1 MSVTPLT
8 GPDGRAGATL
18 PPPPQDQAP
27 VRLVVCEDDRELRN
41 ILLAGLPRFGIDAR
55 GAADG
60 RALDEAL
67 LDHRPTVV
75 VLDIGLPGE
84 DGLAIARRLRAVGG
98 APIGIILLTA
108 RGTLEDRLEGLKDGA
123 DVYFVKPVDL
133 RELAF
138 AVRNLHRRVS
148 PPPATAPTEDLY
160 SLDVLHSQLNLP
172 SGEQVALTATELRI
186 LQALALKPG
195 EVVER
200 IDLLKHLHLPM
211 DLPGM
216 QRLETQISR
225 LRSKVRQ
232 KIGADPLPLHARH
245 GVGYAFLANLRL
257 QA

>member
-1 MSVTPLT
+1 MAATTPAGSRSV
-8 GPDGRAGATL
+8 AATL
-18 PPPPQDQAP
+18 PPPSPGQP
-27 VRLVVCEDDRELRN
+27 TVRLVVCEDDRELRS
-41 ILLAGLPRFGIDAR
+41 ILLTGLPHFGIDAR

-60 RALDEAL
+60 HALDEAL

-98 APIGIILLTA
+98 PPLGIILLTA
-108 RGTLEDRLEGLKDGA
+108 RGTLEDRLEGLRDGA
-123 DVYFVKPVDL
+123 DAYFVKPVDL

-148 PPPATAPTEDLY
+148 PPSTEQPAEGGYT
-160 SLDVLHSQLNLP
+160 LDTLHSQLNLP
-172 SGEQVALTATELRI
+172 SGEQVVLTATELRI

-200 IDLLKHLHLPM
+200 VDLLKSLRLPM

-232 KIGADPLPLHARH
+232 LSGSEPLPLHARH

-257 QA
+257 LA

>member
-1 MSVTPLT
+1 METIPQT
-8 GPDGRAGATL
+8 GPAADPEAPRSAASRILIVDDDPGIRDVVSDFLGRHGYAVDTAS
-18 PPPPQDQAP
+18 
-27 VRLVVCEDDRELRN
+27 
-41 ILLAGLPRFGIDAR
+41 DAR
-55 GAADG
+55 TMEQVLARGPVD
-60 RALDEAL
+60 L
-67 LDHRPTVV
+67 V
-75 VLDIGLPGE
+75 VLDIMLPGE

-98 APIGIILLTA
+98 PPLGIILLTA
-108 RGTLEDRLEGLKDGA
+108 RGTLEDRLEGLRDGA

-148 PPPATAPTEDLY
+148 PPSTEQPAEGGYT
-160 SLDVLHSQLNLP
+160 LDTLHSQLNLP
-172 SGEQVALTATELRI
+172 SGEQVVLTATELRI

-200 IDLLKHLHLPM
+200 VDLLKSLRLPM

-232 KIGADPLPLHARH
+232 LSGSEPLPLHARH

-257 QA
+257 LA

>member
-1 MSVTPLT
+1 MAATTPP
-8 GPDGRAGATL
+8 GSARGAIGT
-18 PPPPQDQAP
+18 PPPPTPDQSAI
-27 VRLVVCEDDRELRN
+27 RLVVCEDDRELRT
-41 ILLAGLPRFGIDAR
+41 ILLAGLPHFGIDPV
-55 GAADG
+55 GVADG
-60 RALDEAL
+60 VALDRAL
-67 LDHRPTVV
+67 LDHRPSVV

-98 APIGIILLTA
+98 PPIGIILLTA

-148 PPPATAPTEDLY
+148 PPIADRSAEGAYT
-160 SLDVLHSQLNLP
+160 LDTLHSQLNLP

-200 IDLLKHLHLPM
+200 VDLLKSLRLPM

-232 KIGADPLPLHARH
+232 LTGSEPLPLHARH
-245 GVGYAFLANLRL
+245 GVGYAFLAHLRL

>member
-1 MSVTPLT
+1 MTLTALPETHAGRPTALPLSRE
-8 GPDGRAGATL
+8 GLATI
-18 PPPPQDQAP
+18 
-27 VRLVVCEDDRELRN
+27 RLVVCEDDRELRT
-41 ILLAGLPRFGIDAR
+41 ILLAGLPHFGIDAR
-55 GAADG
+55 GVADG
-60 RALDEAL
+60 TALDAVL

-98 APIGIILLTA
+98 PPMGIIMLTA
-108 RGTLEDRLEGLKDGA
+108 RGSLDDRLEGLKDGA

-148 PPPATAPTEDLY
+148 PPSTERPTEGVY
-160 SLDVLHSQLNLP
+160 TLDTLHSLLNLP
-172 SGEQVALTATELRI
+172 SGEQVALTASELRI

-200 IDLLKHLHLPM
+200 IDPLKSLHLPM

-225 LRSKVRQ
+225 LRSKVRL
-232 KIGADPLPLHARH
+232 KSTSDPLPLHARH
-245 GVGYAFLANLRL
+245 GVGYAFLAHLRL

>member
-1 MSVTPLT
+1 MTVTTPA
-8 GPDGRAGATL
+8 GPHSGAAATL
-18 PPPPQDQAP
+18 PLSALEQAP

-41 ILLAGLPRFGIDAR
+41 ILLTGLPHFGIDAW
-55 GAADG
+55 GVADG
-60 RALDEAL
+60 IALDEML
-67 LDHRPTVV
+67 IDHRPTVV

-84 DGLAIARRLRAVGG
+84 DGLTIARRLRAVGG
-98 APIGIILLTA
+98 PPMGIILLTA

-148 PPPATAPTEDLY
+148 PPSAESLTEDFY
-160 SLDVLHSQLNLP
+160 TLDTLHSQLNLP

-200 IDLLKHLHLPM
+200 IDLLKSLHLPM

-225 LRSKVRQ
+225 LRSKVRL
-232 KIGADPLPLHARH
+232 KAGAEPLPLHARH
-245 GVGYAFLANLRL
+245 GVGYAFLAHLRL
-257 QA
+257 HA

>member
-1 MSVTPLT
+1 MTAAAPPAPARGAIGTP
-8 GPDGRAGATL
+8 P
-18 PPPPQDQAP
+18 DQAAI
-27 VRLVVCEDDRELRN
+27 RLVVCEDDRELRN
-41 ILLAGLPRFGIDAR
+41 ILLTGLPHFGIDAR
-55 GAADG
+55 GVADG
-60 RALDEAL
+60 TALDAVL

-98 APIGIILLTA
+98 PPMGIIMLTA
-108 RGTLEDRLEGLKDGA
+108 RGSLDDRLEGLKDGA

-148 PPPATAPTEDLY
+148 PVSTEEPAEGIYT
-160 SLDVLHSQLNLP
+160 LDTLHSQLNLP
-172 SGEQVALTATELRI
+172 SGEQVVLTATELRI

-200 IDLLKHLHLPM
+200 IDLLKSLRLPM

-225 LRSKVRQ
+225 LRSKVRL
-232 KIGADPLPLHARH
+232 KSTSDPLPLHARH
-245 GVGYAFLANLRL
+245 GVGYAFLAHLRL

>member
-1 MSVTPLT
+1 MTLTALPETHAGRPTALPLSRE
-8 GPDGRAGATL
+8 GLATI
-18 PPPPQDQAP
+18 
-27 VRLVVCEDDRELRN
+27 RLVVCEDDRELRT
-41 ILLAGLPRFGIDAR
+41 ILLAGLPHFGIDAR
-55 GAADG
+55 GVADG
-60 RALDEAL
+60 TALDAVL

-98 APIGIILLTA
+98 PPMGIIMLTA
-108 RGTLEDRLEGLKDGA
+108 RGSLDDRLEGLKEGA

-148 PPPATAPTEDLY
+148 PPSTERPTEGVY
-160 SLDVLHSQLNLP
+160 TLDTLHSLLNLP
-172 SGEQVALTATELRI
+172 SGEQVALTASELRI

-200 IDLLKHLHLPM
+200 IDLLKSLHLPM

-225 LRSKVRQ
+225 LRSKVRL
-232 KIGADPLPLHARH
+232 KSTSDPLPLHARH
-245 GVGYAFLANLRL
+245 GVGYAFLAHLRL

>member
-1 MSVTPLT
+1 MSVTTPA
-8 GPDGRAGATL
+8 GPNSATAATL
-18 PPPPQDQAP
+18 PPPALAQAP
-27 VRLVVCEDDRELRN
+27 VRLVVCEDDRELRT
-41 ILLAGLPRFGIDAR
+41 ILLTGLPHFGIDAR
-55 GAADG
+55 GVADG
-60 RALDEAL
+60 TALDAVL

-98 APIGIILLTA
+98 PPMGIIMLTA
-108 RGTLEDRLEGLKDGA
+108 RGSLEDRLEGLKDGA

-148 PPPATAPTEDLY
+148 PPSTERPTEGVY
-160 SLDVLHSQLNLP
+160 TLDTLHSLLNLP
-172 SGEQVALTATELRI
+172 SGEQVALTASELRI

-200 IDLLKHLHLPM
+200 IDLLKSLHLPM

-225 LRSKVRQ
+225 LRSKVRL
-232 KIGADPLPLHARH
+232 KSTSDPLPLHARH
-245 GVGYAFLANLRL
+245 GVGYAFLAHLRL